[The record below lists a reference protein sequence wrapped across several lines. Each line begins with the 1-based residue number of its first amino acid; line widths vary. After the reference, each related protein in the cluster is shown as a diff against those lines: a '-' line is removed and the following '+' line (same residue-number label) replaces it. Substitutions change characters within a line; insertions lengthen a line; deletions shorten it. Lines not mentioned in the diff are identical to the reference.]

1 MSAPLNEL
9 LDDLE
14 DRGLLTDDDDALYE
28 AFSSWASSTGRPL
41 YRHQDESLIE
51 ILSGNHVI
59 AATPTGSGKSMIAL
73 AAHFVSM
80 AHGGRSYYTA
90 PLKALVSEKFFD
102 LVSLFG
108 ADNVGMVTGDVS
120 LNADA
125 PIICCTAEIL
135 ANQSLREGPTLDAD
149 MIVMDEFHFYADPQ
163 RGWAW
168 QVPLLELT
176 RPQFIAMSATLGDTT
191 VFRKQWT
198 ERTGRPTV
206 EITDAQRPVPLEYDY
221 VVDTLQDTV
230 ERLLSEG
237 RHPIYIVHFSQKDA
251 VDTASSLM
259 DRKLVSPEIRSQISR
274 EISTVSFTKG
284 FGQTLRGLL
293 SHGIGVHHAGMLPRY
308 RRLVERLTQQG
319 LLPVICGTDTLGV
332 GINVPIRTVLLTSL
346 VKFDGSKMRH
356 LRSREFHQIAGRA
369 GRAGF
374 DTVGFVRVL
383 APEHEVEAARE
394 RARLTAAQEAARD
407 EREAKRAK
415 KKASK
420 KRSGPK
426 EGQITWSRSTFER
439 LRDAAPEAL
448 QSHFE
453 MTHSTVLNVLGGAA
467 DAGRDP
473 AEHLV
478 HLALHNDNQPL
489 PANPHIR
496 HLADIYT
503 SLLQA
508 GVVEHLSSARAQ
520 ELGVSRL
527 QLVADLPDDFALNQP
542 LSPFALAAF
551 ELLDPDSPTFALDVI
566 SIVEAVLEDP
576 RPLLY
581 AQENQAKAAAVA
593 SMKAQ
598 GMEYDERMAALEEI
612 SWPKPLEEL
621 LSPAFSVYARSNP
634 WVGDLE
640 LSPKSVIREMIENAM
655 TFTELISRYDVGRS
669 EGVILRYLS
678 DAYRMMRQVI
688 PEEIMTEELES
699 MISWLADLIR
709 SVDSSLL
716 DEWEAMMNG
725 EELVE
730 AEGAPS
736 AVGAERAFGAD
747 ESGVIAFTANR
758 HAFRNAV
765 RRALF
770 NFVELMSRD
779 DVDGLERATAQA
791 ADADGLFAEVAPW
804 TGDDWDHALERYWA
818 EHDWID
824 INQGARSQALCA
836 LEEQISGED
845 ILALMPFSAR
855 DNANQRS
862 RFEALARTVD
872 EAPAGS
878 VWLATQTITDPE
890 DNMDWRIAALVD
902 LGASDTEKRVVLT
915 VLTVDAR

>member
-14 DRGLLTDDDDALYE
+14 DRGLLTDDDALYE

-259 DRKLVSPEIRSQISR
+259 DRKLVSPEVRSQITR
-274 EISTVSFTKG
+274 ELSTVSFTKG

-478 HLALHNDNQPL
+478 HLALHNDDQPL

-508 GVVEHLSSARAQ
+508 GVVEHLSSSHAQ

-551 ELLDPDSPTFALDVI
+551 ELLDPESPTFALDVI

-655 TFTELISRYDVGRS
+655 TFTELISHYDVGRS

-736 AVGAERAFGAD
+736 SVGAERAFGAD
-747 ESGVIAFTANR
+747 ESGAIAFTANR

-779 DVDGLERATAQA
+779 DVDGLERATTQA
-791 ADADGLFAEVAPW
+791 ADNDGLFAEAAPW

-845 ILALMPFSAR
+845 ILALMSFSAR
-855 DNANQRS
+855 DNVNQRS
-862 RFEALARTVD
+862 RFEALARAVD

-890 DNMDWRIAALVD
+890 GNMDWRIATLVD
-902 LGASDTEKRVVLT
+902 LGASDKEKRVVLT

>member
-14 DRGLLTDDDDALYE
+14 DRGLLTDDDALYE

-259 DRKLVSPEIRSQISR
+259 DRKLVSPEVRSQIAR
-274 EISTVSFTKG
+274 ELSSVSFTKG

-478 HLALHNDNQPL
+478 HLALHNDDQPL

-508 GVVEHLSSARAQ
+508 GVVEHLSSARTQ

-730 AEGAPS
+730 AEGGPS
-736 AVGAERAFGAD
+736 AVGTERAFGAD
-747 ESGVIAFTANR
+747 ESGVVAFTANR

-779 DVDGLERATAQA
+779 DVDGLERASAQA
-791 ADADGLFAEVAPW
+791 ADADGLFVEAAPW

-855 DNANQRS
+855 DNVNQRS
-862 RFEALARTVD
+862 RFEALARAVD

-902 LGASDTEKRVVLT
+902 LASSDKEKRVVLA

>member
-14 DRGLLTDDDDALYE
+14 DRGVLTDDDALYE

-102 LVSLFG
+102 LVALFG
-108 ADNVGMVTGDVS
+108 AENVGMVTGDVS

-135 ANQSLREGPTLDAD
+135 ANQSLREGSTLDAD

-198 ERTGRPTV
+198 DRTGRPTV

-251 VDTASSLM
+251 VDTASALS
-259 DRKLVSPEIRSQISR
+259 DRKLISPEIRSQISR
-274 EISTVSFTKG
+274 EISTVPFTKG

-293 SHGIGVHHAGMLPRY
+293 THGIGVHHAGMLPRY

-407 EREAKRAK
+407 EREAKKAK

-453 MTHSTVLNVLGGAA
+453 MTHATVLNVLGGAA

-478 HLALHNDNQPL
+478 HLALHNDDQPL

-725 EELVE
+725 EELTE
-730 AEGAPS
+730 AEGVS
-736 AVGAERAFGAD
+736 STVGAERAFGAD
-747 ESGVIAFTANR
+747 ESGVVAFTANR

-779 DVDGLERATAQA
+779 DVDGLERASAQA
-791 ADADGLFAEVAPW
+791 ADSDGLFADAAPW

-862 RFEALARTVD
+862 RFEALARAVD

-890 DNMDWRIAALVD
+890 GNMDWRIAALVD
-902 LGASDTEKRVVLT
+902 LASSDKEKRVVLT

>member
-14 DRGLLTDDDDALYE
+14 DRGLLTDDDALYE

-478 HLALHNDNQPL
+478 HLALHNDDQPL

-730 AEGAPS
+730 AEGGAS

-747 ESGVIAFTANR
+747 ESGVVAFTANR

-779 DVDGLERATAQA
+779 DVDGLERASAQA
-791 ADADGLFAEVAPW
+791 ADNDGLFAQVAPW

-836 LEEQISGED
+836 LEEQVSGED
-845 ILALMPFSAR
+845 VLALMPFSVR

-862 RFEALARTVD
+862 RFEAFARAVD

-878 VWLATQTITDPE
+878 VWLTTQTITDPE
-890 DNMDWRIAALVD
+890 GNMDWRIAALVD
-902 LGASDTEKRVVLT
+902 LAASDKEKRVVLT

>member
-14 DRGLLTDDDDALYE
+14 DRGLLTDDDALYE

-176 RPQFIAMSATLGDTT
+176 RPQFIAMSATLGDTS

-198 ERTGRPTV
+198 DRTGRPTV

-259 DRKLVSPEIRSQISR
+259 DRKLVSPEVRSQIAR
-274 EISTVSFTKG
+274 ELSSVSFTKG

-478 HLALHNDNQPL
+478 HLALHNDDQPL

-725 EELVE
+725 EELAQ
-730 AEGAPS
+730 AEGGPS
-736 AVGAERAFGAD
+736 AVGLERAFGAD
-747 ESGVIAFTANR
+747 ESGVVAFTANR

-779 DVDGLERATAQA
+779 DVDGLERASAQA
-791 ADADGLFAEVAPW
+791 ADSDGLFAEAAPW

-836 LEEQISGED
+836 LEEQVSGED
-845 ILALMPFSAR
+845 VLALMPFSVR

-862 RFEALARTVD
+862 RFEAFARAVD

-890 DNMDWRIAALVD
+890 GNMDWRIAALVD
-902 LGASDTEKRVVLT
+902 LASSDKEKRVVLT

>member
-14 DRGLLTDDDDALYE
+14 DRGLLADDDALYE

-478 HLALHNDNQPL
+478 HLALHNDDQPL

-730 AEGAPS
+730 AEGGAS

-747 ESGVIAFTANR
+747 ESGVVAFTANR

-779 DVDGLERATAQA
+779 DVDGLERASAQA
-791 ADADGLFAEVAPW
+791 ADADGLFAEAAPW

-855 DNANQRS
+855 NNVNQRS
-862 RFEALARTVD
+862 RFEALARAVD

-890 DNMDWRIAALVD
+890 GNMDWRIAALVD
-902 LGASDTEKRVVLT
+902 LAASDKEKRAVLT

>member
-259 DRKLVSPEIRSQISR
+259 DRKLVSPEVRSQIAR
-274 EISTVSFTKG
+274 ELSSVSFTKG

-478 HLALHNDNQPL
+478 HLALHNDDQPL

-688 PEEIMTEELES
+688 PEEIMTEELEA

-730 AEGAPS
+730 AEGGPS
-736 AVGAERAFGAD
+736 AVGTERAFGAD
-747 ESGVIAFTANR
+747 ESGVVAFTANR

-779 DVDGLERATAQA
+779 DVDGLERASAQA
-791 ADADGLFAEVAPW
+791 ADADGLFVEAAPW

-855 DNANQRS
+855 DNVNQRS
-862 RFEALARTVD
+862 RFEALARAVD

-902 LGASDTEKRVVLT
+902 LASSDKEKRVVLA

>member
-14 DRGLLTDDDDALYE
+14 DRGLLTDDDALYE

-176 RPQFIAMSATLGDTT
+176 RPQFIAMSATLGDTS

-259 DRKLVSPEIRSQISR
+259 DRKLVSPEVRSQIAR
-274 EISTVSFTKG
+274 ELSSVSFTKG

-478 HLALHNDNQPL
+478 HLALHNDDQPL

-508 GVVEHLSSARAQ
+508 RVVEHLSSARAQ

-551 ELLDPDSPTFALDVI
+551 ELLDPESQTFALDVI

-730 AEGAPS
+730 AEGGPS

-747 ESGVIAFTANR
+747 ESGVVAFTANR

-779 DVDGLERATAQA
+779 DVDGLERATTQA
-791 ADADGLFAEVAPW
+791 ADNDGLFAEAAPW

-845 ILALMPFSAR
+845 ILALLPFSAR
-855 DNANQRS
+855 DNVNQRS
-862 RFEALARTVD
+862 RFEALARAVD
-872 EAPAGS
+872 EAPTGS
-878 VWLATQTITDPE
+878 VWLAIQTITDPE
-890 DNMDWRIAALVD
+890 GNMDWRIAALVD
-902 LGASDTEKRVVLT
+902 LAASDKEKRVVLT

>member
-14 DRGLLTDDDDALYE
+14 DRGLLTDDDALYE

-259 DRKLVSPEIRSQISR
+259 DRKLVSPEVRSQIAR
-274 EISTVSFTKG
+274 ELSTVSFTKG

-478 HLALHNDNQPL
+478 HLALHNDDQPL

-747 ESGVIAFTANR
+747 ESGVVTFTANR

-779 DVDGLERATAQA
+779 DVDGLERASAQA
-791 ADADGLFAEVAPW
+791 ADNDGLFAEVAPW

-855 DNANQRS
+855 DNVNQRS
-862 RFEALARTVD
+862 RFEALARAID

-890 DNMDWRIAALVD
+890 GNMDWRIAALVD
-902 LGASDTEKRVVLT
+902 LAASDREKRAVLT

>member
-14 DRGLLTDDDDALYE
+14 DRGVLTDDDALYE

-102 LVSLFG
+102 LVALFG
-108 ADNVGMVTGDVS
+108 AENVGMVTGDVS

-135 ANQSLREGPTLDAD
+135 ANQSLREGSTLDAD

-198 ERTGRPTV
+198 DRTGRPTV

-251 VDTASSLM
+251 VDTASALS
-259 DRKLVSPEIRSQISR
+259 DRKLISPEIRSQISR
-274 EISTVSFTKG
+274 EISSVSFTKG

-293 SHGIGVHHAGMLPRY
+293 THGIGVHHAGMLPRY

-407 EREAKRAK
+407 EREAKKAK

-453 MTHSTVLNVLGGAA
+453 MTHATVLNVLGGAA

-478 HLALHNDNQPL
+478 HLALHNDDQPL

-725 EELVE
+725 EELTE
-730 AEGAPS
+730 AEGVS
-736 AVGAERAFGAD
+736 STVGAERAFGAD
-747 ESGVIAFTANR
+747 ESGVVAFTANR

-779 DVDGLERATAQA
+779 DVDGLERASAQA
-791 ADADGLFAEVAPW
+791 ADSDGLFADAAPW

-855 DNANQRS
+855 DNTNQRS

-872 EAPAGS
+872 EVPAGS

-890 DNMDWRIAALVD
+890 GNMDWRIAALVD
-902 LGASDTEKRVVLT
+902 LAASDKEKRAVLT

>member
-14 DRGLLTDDDDALYE
+14 DRGLLTDDDALYE

-176 RPQFIAMSATLGDTT
+176 RPQFIAMSATLGDTA

-259 DRKLVSPEIRSQISR
+259 DRKLVSPEVRSQIAR
-274 EISTVSFTKG
+274 ELSSVSFTKG

-293 SHGIGVHHAGMLPRY
+293 SHGIGVHHAGILPRY

-383 APEHEVEAARE
+383 APEHEVEAVRE

-478 HLALHNDNQPL
+478 HLALHNDDQPL

-725 EELVE
+725 EELAE
-730 AEGAPS
+730 AESAAS
-736 AVGAERAFGAD
+736 AVGLERAFGAD
-747 ESGVIAFTANR
+747 ESGVVAFTANR
-758 HAFRNAV
+758 HAFRNGV

-779 DVDGLERATAQA
+779 DVDGLERASAQA
-791 ADADGLFAEVAPW
+791 ANADGLFAEAAPW

-862 RFEALARTVD
+862 RFEALARAVD

-890 DNMDWRIAALVD
+890 GNMDWRIAALVD
-902 LGASDTEKRVVLT
+902 LAASDKEKRVVLT

>member
-14 DRGLLTDDDDALYE
+14 DRGLLADDDALYE

-51 ILSGNHVI
+51 ILSGNHFI

-221 VVDTLQDTV
+221 VVDPLQDTV

-439 LRDAAPEAL
+439 LRDADPEAL

-478 HLALHNDNQPL
+478 HLALHNDDQPL

-496 HLADIYT
+496 HLADIYS

-508 GVVEHLSSARAQ
+508 GVVEHLSSSRAQ

-688 PEEIMTEELES
+688 PEEIMTEELEA

-725 EELVE
+725 EELTE
-730 AEGAPS
+730 AEGVS
-736 AVGAERAFGAD
+736 STVGAERAFGAD

-779 DVDGLERATAQA
+779 DVDGLERASAQA

-845 ILALMPFSAR
+845 ILALIPFSAR
-855 DNANQRS
+855 DNVNQRS
-862 RFEALARTVD
+862 RFEAFARAVD

-890 DNMDWRIAALVD
+890 GNMDWRIAALVD
-902 LGASDTEKRVVLT
+902 LGASDKEKRVVLT

>member
-14 DRGLLTDDDDALYE
+14 DRGLLADDDALYE

-198 ERTGRPTV
+198 DRTGRPTV

-383 APEHEVEAARE
+383 APEHEVETARE

-439 LRDAAPEAL
+439 LRDADPEAL

-478 HLALHNDNQPL
+478 HLALHNDDQPL

-496 HLADIYT
+496 HLADIYS

-508 GVVEHLSSARAQ
+508 GVVEHLSSSRAQ

-688 PEEIMTEELES
+688 PEEIMTEELEA

-725 EELVE
+725 EELTE
-730 AEGAPS
+730 AEGVS
-736 AVGAERAFGAD
+736 STVGAERAFGAD

-779 DVDGLERATAQA
+779 DVDGLERASAQA

-845 ILALMPFSAR
+845 ILALIPFSAR
-855 DNANQRS
+855 DNVNQRS
-862 RFEALARTVD
+862 RFEALARAVD

-902 LGASDTEKRVVLT
+902 LTASDKEKRVVLT

>member
-14 DRGLLTDDDDALYE
+14 DRGLLTDDDALYE

-198 ERTGRPTV
+198 DRTGRPTV

-293 SHGIGVHHAGMLPRY
+293 AHGIGVHHAGMLPRY

-383 APEHEVEAARE
+383 APEHEVETARE

-420 KRSGPK
+420 KRNGPK

-478 HLALHNDNQPL
+478 DLALHNDDQPL

-508 GVVEHLSSARAQ
+508 GVVEHLSSSRAQ

-725 EELVE
+725 EELAE
-730 AEGAPS
+730 AESAAS
-736 AVGAERAFGAD
+736 AVGLERAFGAD
-747 ESGVIAFTANR
+747 ESGAIAFTANR

-779 DVDGLERATAQA
+779 DVDGLERASAQA
-791 ADADGLFAEVAPW
+791 ADNDELFAQVAPW

-824 INQGARSQALCA
+824 INQDARAQALCT

-845 ILALMPFSAR
+845 VLALMPFSVR

-862 RFEALARTVD
+862 RFEAFARAVD

-890 DNMDWRIAALVD
+890 GNMDWRIAALVD
-902 LGASDTEKRVVLT
+902 LGTSDKEKRVVLT

>member
-14 DRGLLTDDDDALYE
+14 DRGLLADDDALYE

-176 RPQFIAMSATLGDTT
+176 RPQFIAMSATLGDTA

-478 HLALHNDNQPL
+478 HLALHNDDQPL

-496 HLADIYT
+496 HLADIYS

-508 GVVEHLSSARAQ
+508 GVVEHLSSSHAQ

-688 PEEIMTEELES
+688 PEEIMTEELEA

-725 EELVE
+725 EELTE
-730 AEGAPS
+730 AEGVS
-736 AVGAERAFGAD
+736 STVGAERAFGAD

-779 DVDGLERATAQA
+779 DVDGLERASAQA

-845 ILALMPFSAR
+845 ILALIPFSAR
-855 DNANQRS
+855 DNVNQRS
-862 RFEALARTVD
+862 RFEALARAVD

-902 LGASDTEKRVVLT
+902 LTASDKEKRVVLT

>member
-14 DRGLLTDDDDALYE
+14 DRGVLTDDDALYE

-259 DRKLVSPEIRSQISR
+259 DRKLVSPEVRSQIAR
-274 EISTVSFTKG
+274 ELSSVSFTKG

-478 HLALHNDNQPL
+478 HLALHNDDQPL

-581 AQENQAKAAAVA
+581 AQENQAKAAAVT

-725 EELVE
+725 EELAQVE
-730 AEGAPS
+730 GEAS
-736 AVGAERAFGAD
+736 AVGLERAFGAD
-747 ESGVIAFTANR
+747 ESGVVAFTANL
-758 HAFRNAV
+758 HAFRNSV
-765 RRALF
+765 RRTLF
-770 NFVELMSRD
+770 HFVELMSRD
-779 DVDGLERATAQA
+779 DVDGLERATAQS
-791 ADADGLFAEVAPW
+791 ADSDGLFAQLAPW
-804 TGDDWDHALERYWA
+804 TGDDWDHSLERYWA

-836 LEEQISGED
+836 LEEKISGED
-845 ILALMPFSAR
+845 ILAVMPFSAR

-862 RFEALARTVD
+862 RFEALARAVD

-878 VWLATQTITDPE
+878 VWLATQSITDPE
-890 DNMDWRIAALVD
+890 GNMDWHITGLVD
-902 LGASDTEKRVVLT
+902 LAASDKEKRVILT

>member
-14 DRGLLTDDDDALYE
+14 DRGVLTDDDALYE

-221 VVDTLQDTV
+221 VVDALQDTV

-259 DRKLVSPEIRSQISR
+259 DRKLVSPEVRGQIAR
-274 EISTVSFTKG
+274 ELSTVSFTKG

-407 EREAKRAK
+407 EREAKKAK

-453 MTHSTVLNVLGGAA
+453 MTHATVLNVLGGAA

-478 HLALHNDNQPL
+478 DLALHNDDQPL

-725 EELVE
+725 EELTE
-730 AEGAPS
+730 AEGVS
-736 AVGAERAFGAD
+736 STVGAERAFGAD

-779 DVDGLERATAQA
+779 DVDGLERASAQA

-855 DNANQRS
+855 DNANQRN
-862 RFEALARTVD
+862 RFEVLARAVD

-890 DNMDWRIAALVD
+890 GNMDWRIAALVD
-902 LGASDTEKRVVLT
+902 LAASDKEKRAVLT

>member
-14 DRGLLTDDDDALYE
+14 DRGVLTDDDALYE

-135 ANQSLREGPTLDAD
+135 ANQSLRKGPTLDAD

-198 ERTGRPTV
+198 DRTGRPTV

-383 APEHEVEAARE
+383 APEHEVETARE

-478 HLALHNDNQPL
+478 DLALHNDDQPL

-503 SLLQA
+503 SLRQA
-508 GVVEHLSSARAQ
+508 GVVEHLSSSRAQ

-725 EELVE
+725 EELAEVE
-730 AEGAPS
+730 SSAS
-736 AVGAERAFGAD
+736 AVGLERAFGAD
-747 ESGVIAFTANR
+747 ESGAIAFTANR

-765 RRALF
+765 RRELF
-770 NFVELMSRD
+770 HFVELMSRD
-779 DVDGLERATAQA
+779 DVDGLERASAQA
-791 ADADGLFAEVAPW
+791 ADNDELFAQVAPW

-824 INQGARSQALCA
+824 INQSARSQALCA
-836 LEEQISGED
+836 LEEQVSGED
-845 ILALMPFSAR
+845 VLALMPFSAR

-862 RFEALARTVD
+862 RFEAFARDVD

-890 DNMDWRIAALVD
+890 GNMDWRIAALVD
-902 LGASDTEKRVVLT
+902 LGASDKEKRVVLT

>member
-14 DRGLLTDDDDALYE
+14 DRGLLTDDDALYE

-176 RPQFIAMSATLGDTT
+176 RPQFIAMSATLGDTS

-198 ERTGRPTV
+198 DRTGRPTV

-259 DRKLVSPEIRSQISR
+259 DRKLVSPEVRSQIAR
-274 EISTVSFTKG
+274 ELSSVSFTKG

-478 HLALHNDNQPL
+478 HLALHNDDQPL

-669 EGVILRYLS
+669 EGVILRYLT

-747 ESGVIAFTANR
+747 ESGVVAFTANR

-779 DVDGLERATAQA
+779 DVDGLERASAQA
-791 ADADGLFAEVAPW
+791 ADADGLFAEAAPW

-855 DNANQRS
+855 DNVNQRS
-862 RFEALARTVD
+862 RFEALARAVD

-878 VWLATQTITDPE
+878 VWLATQTITDSE

-902 LGASDTEKRVVLT
+902 LAASDKEKRVVLT

>member
-14 DRGLLTDDDDALYE
+14 DRGVLTDDDALYE

-102 LVSLFG
+102 LVALFG
-108 ADNVGMVTGDVS
+108 AENVGMVTGDVS

-135 ANQSLREGPTLDAD
+135 ANQSLREGSTLDAD

-198 ERTGRPTV
+198 DRTGRPTV

-251 VDTASSLM
+251 VDTASALS
-259 DRKLVSPEIRSQISR
+259 DRKLISPEIRSQISR

-293 SHGIGVHHAGMLPRY
+293 THGIGVHHAGMLPRY

-383 APEHEVEAARE
+383 APEHEVEMARE

-407 EREAKRAK
+407 EREAKKAK

-453 MTHSTVLNVLGGAA
+453 MTHATVLNVLGGAP

-478 HLALHNDNQPL
+478 HLALHNDDQPL

-725 EELVE
+725 EELTE
-730 AEGAPS
+730 AEGVS
-736 AVGAERAFGAD
+736 STVGAERAFGAD

-765 RRALF
+765 RRVLF

-779 DVDGLERATAQA
+779 DVDGLERASAQA
-791 ADADGLFAEVAPW
+791 ADSDGLFAEAAPW

-862 RFEALARTVD
+862 RFEALARAVD

-890 DNMDWRIAALVD
+890 GNMDWRIAALVD
-902 LGASDTEKRVVLT
+902 LVASDKEKRAVLT

>member
-1 MSAPLNEL
+1 M
-9 LDDLE
+9 
-14 DRGLLTDDDDALYE
+14 
-28 AFSSWASSTGRPL
+28 
-41 YRHQDESLIE
+41 
-51 ILSGNHVI
+51 
-59 AATPTGSGKSMIAL
+59 
-73 AAHFVSM
+73 
-80 AHGGRSYYTA
+80 
-90 PLKALVSEKFFD
+90 
-102 LVSLFG
+102 
-108 ADNVGMVTGDVS
+108 
-120 LNADA
+120 
-125 PIICCTAEIL
+125 
-135 ANQSLREGPTLDAD
+135 
-149 MIVMDEFHFYADPQ
+149 
-163 RGWAW
+163 
-168 QVPLLELT
+168 
-176 RPQFIAMSATLGDTT
+176 
-191 VFRKQWT
+191 
-198 ERTGRPTV
+198 
-206 EITDAQRPVPLEYDY
+206 EYDY

-478 HLALHNDNQPL
+478 HLALHNDDQPL

-730 AEGAPS
+730 AEGGAS

-747 ESGVIAFTANR
+747 ESGVVAFTANR

-779 DVDGLERATAQA
+779 DVDGLERASAQA
-791 ADADGLFAEVAPW
+791 ADADGLFAEAAPW

-855 DNANQRS
+855 NNVNQRS
-862 RFEALARTVD
+862 RFEALARAVD

-890 DNMDWRIAALVD
+890 GNMDWHIAALVD
-902 LGASDTEKRVVLT
+902 LAASDKEKRVVLT

>member
-14 DRGLLTDDDDALYE
+14 DRGLLTDDDALYE

-259 DRKLVSPEIRSQISR
+259 DRKLVSPEVRSQIAR
-274 EISTVSFTKG
+274 ELSSVSFTKG

-478 HLALHNDNQPL
+478 HLALHNDDQPL
-489 PANPHIR
+489 PANPYIR

-730 AEGAPS
+730 AEGGPS

-747 ESGVIAFTANR
+747 ESGVVAFTANR
-758 HAFRNAV
+758 HAFRNTV

-779 DVDGLERATAQA
+779 DVDGLGRASAQA
-791 ADADGLFAEVAPW
+791 ADADGLFAEAAPW

-862 RFEALARTVD
+862 RFEAIARAVD

-902 LGASDTEKRVVLT
+902 LASSDKEKRVVLT

>member
-14 DRGLLTDDDDALYE
+14 DRGLLTDDDALYE

-198 ERTGRPTV
+198 DRTGRPTV

-259 DRKLVSPEIRSQISR
+259 DRKLVSPEVRSQIAR
-274 EISTVSFTKG
+274 ELSSVSFTKG

-356 LRSREFHQIAGRA
+356 LRSREFHQITGRA

-478 HLALHNDNQPL
+478 DLALHNDDQPL

-730 AEGAPS
+730 AEGGPS

-747 ESGVIAFTANR
+747 ESGVVAFTANR

-765 RRALF
+765 RRTLF
-770 NFVELMSRD
+770 SFVELMSRD
-779 DVDGLERATAQA
+779 DVDGLERASAQA
-791 ADADGLFAEVAPW
+791 ADNDGLFAEAAPW

-824 INQGARSQALCA
+824 INQGARSQALCT

-855 DNANQRS
+855 DNVNQRS
-862 RFEALARTVD
+862 RFEALAGVVN

-890 DNMDWRIAALVD
+890 GNMDWHIATLVD
-902 LGASDTEKRVVLT
+902 LTASDKEKRVVLT

>member
-14 DRGLLTDDDDALYE
+14 DRGVLTDDDALYE

-453 MTHSTVLNVLGGAA
+453 MTHSTVLNVLGGAT

-478 HLALHNDNQPL
+478 YLALHNDDQPL

-508 GVVEHLSSARAQ
+508 GVVEHLSSSRVQ

-730 AEGAPS
+730 AEGGPS

-747 ESGVIAFTANR
+747 ESGVVAFTANR

-779 DVDGLERATAQA
+779 NVDGLERASAQA
-791 ADADGLFAEVAPW
+791 ADSDGLFADAAPW

-862 RFEALARTVD
+862 RFEALARAVD

-890 DNMDWRIAALVD
+890 GNMDWRIAALVD
-902 LGASDTEKRVVLT
+902 LAASDKEKRAVLT

>member
-1 MSAPLNEL
+1 
-9 LDDLE
+9 
-14 DRGLLTDDDDALYE
+14 
-28 AFSSWASSTGRPL
+28 
-41 YRHQDESLIE
+41 
-51 ILSGNHVI
+51 
-59 AATPTGSGKSMIAL
+59 
-73 AAHFVSM
+73 
-80 AHGGRSYYTA
+80 
-90 PLKALVSEKFFD
+90 
-102 LVSLFG
+102 
-108 ADNVGMVTGDVS
+108 
-120 LNADA
+120 
-125 PIICCTAEIL
+125 
-135 ANQSLREGPTLDAD
+135 
-149 MIVMDEFHFYADPQ
+149 
-163 RGWAW
+163 
-168 QVPLLELT
+168 
-176 RPQFIAMSATLGDTT
+176 
-191 VFRKQWT
+191 
-198 ERTGRPTV
+198 
-206 EITDAQRPVPLEYDY
+206 
-221 VVDTLQDTV
+221 
-230 ERLLSEG
+230 
-237 RHPIYIVHFSQKDA
+237 
-251 VDTASSLM
+251 
-259 DRKLVSPEIRSQISR
+259 VSPEVRGQIAR
-274 EISTVSFTKG
+274 ELSTVSFTKG

-478 HLALHNDNQPL
+478 HLALHNDDQPL
-489 PANPHIR
+489 LANPHIR

-725 EELVE
+725 EELAQ
-730 AEGAPS
+730 AEGEAS
-736 AVGAERAFGAD
+736 AVGLERAFGAD
-747 ESGVIAFTANR
+747 ESGAIAFTANL
-758 HAFRNAV
+758 HAFRNSV
-765 RRALF
+765 RRTLF
-770 NFVELMSRD
+770 HFVELMSRD

-791 ADADGLFAEVAPW
+791 ADSDGLFAQVAPW
-804 TGDDWDHALERYWA
+804 TSDDWDHALERYWA

-836 LEEQISGED
+836 LEEKISGED
-845 ILALMPFSAR
+845 ILAVMPFSAR
-855 DNANQRS
+855 DHANQRS
-862 RFEALARTVD
+862 RFEALTRAVD

-878 VWLATQTITDPE
+878 LWLATQTITDPE
-890 DNMDWRIAALVD
+890 GNMDWRIISLVD
-902 LGASDTEKRVVLT
+902 LAASDKEKRVVLT

>member
-14 DRGLLTDDDDALYE
+14 DRGVLTDDDALYE

-102 LVSLFG
+102 LVALFG
-108 ADNVGMVTGDVS
+108 AENVGMVTGDVS

-198 ERTGRPTV
+198 DRTGRPTV

-259 DRKLVSPEIRSQISR
+259 DRKLVSPEVRSQIAR
-274 EISTVSFTKG
+274 ELSSVSFTKG

-383 APEHEVEAARE
+383 APEHEVETARE

-467 DAGRDP
+467 DAGRNP

-478 HLALHNDNQPL
+478 DLALHNDDQPL

-581 AQENQAKAAAVA
+581 AQENHAKAAAVA

-725 EELVE
+725 EELAE
-730 AEGAPS
+730 AEGEAS

-747 ESGVIAFTANR
+747 ESGAIAFTANL
-758 HAFRNAV
+758 HAFRNSV

-791 ADADGLFAEVAPW
+791 ADNDGLFAQVAPW

-836 LEEQISGED
+836 LEEKISGED
-845 ILALMPFSAR
+845 ILAVMPFSTR

-862 RFEALARTVD
+862 RFEALARAVD

-878 VWLATQTITDPE
+878 LWLATQTITDPE
-890 DNMDWRIAALVD
+890 GNMDWRIVSLVD
-902 LGASDTEKRVVLT
+902 LAASDKEKRVVLT

>member
-14 DRGLLTDDDDALYE
+14 DRGLLTDDDALYE

-259 DRKLVSPEIRSQISR
+259 DRKLVSPEVRSQIAR
-274 EISTVSFTKG
+274 ELSTVSFTKG

-478 HLALHNDNQPL
+478 HLALHNDDQPL

-688 PEEIMTEELES
+688 PEEIMTDELES

-725 EELVE
+725 EELTE
-730 AEGAPS
+730 AEGVS
-736 AVGAERAFGAD
+736 STVGLERAFGAD

-779 DVDGLERATAQA
+779 DVDGLERTSAQA
-791 ADADGLFAEVAPW
+791 ADSDGLFAEAAPW

-845 ILALMPFSAR
+845 TLALMPFSAR

-862 RFEALARTVD
+862 RFEALARAVD

-890 DNMDWRIAALVD
+890 GNMDWRIAALVD
-902 LGASDTEKRVVLT
+902 LAASDKEKRAVLT

>member
-14 DRGLLTDDDDALYE
+14 DRGLLTDDDALYE

-478 HLALHNDNQPL
+478 DLALHNDDQPL

-655 TFTELISRYDVGRS
+655 TFTELISRYEVGRS

-688 PEEIMTEELES
+688 PEEIMTEELEA

-725 EELVE
+725 KELVE
-730 AEGAPS
+730 AESAAS

-747 ESGVIAFTANR
+747 ESGAIAFTANR

-791 ADADGLFAEVAPW
+791 ADSDGLFAQVAPW

-824 INQGARSQALCA
+824 INQGARSQALCT
-836 LEEQISGED
+836 LEEQVSGED
-845 ILALMPFSAR
+845 VLTLMPFSAR

-862 RFEALARTVD
+862 RFEALARAVD
-872 EAPAGS
+872 GAPAGS

-890 DNMDWRIAALVD
+890 GNMDWRIAALVD
-902 LGASDTEKRVVLT
+902 LAASDKEKRVVLT

>member
-14 DRGLLTDDDDALYE
+14 DRGLLTDDDALYE

-108 ADNVGMVTGDVS
+108 ADNIGMVTGDVS

-176 RPQFIAMSATLGDTT
+176 RPQFIAMSGTLGDTT

-198 ERTGRPTV
+198 DRTGRPTV

-259 DRKLVSPEIRSQISR
+259 DRKLVSPEVCSQIAR
-274 EISTVSFTKG
+274 ELSSVSFTKG

-478 HLALHNDNQPL
+478 HLALHNDDQPL

-730 AEGAPS
+730 AGGAPS

-747 ESGVIAFTANR
+747 ESGVVAFTANR

-779 DVDGLERATAQA
+779 DVDGLERATTQA
-791 ADADGLFAEVAPW
+791 ADNDGLFGEIAPW

-824 INQGARSQALCA
+824 INQGARSQALCS
-836 LEEQISGED
+836 LEERISGED

-855 DNANQRS
+855 DNVNQRS
-862 RFEALARTVD
+862 RFEALARAVD

-902 LGASDTEKRVVLT
+902 LAASDKEKRAVLT

>member
-14 DRGLLTDDDDALYE
+14 DRGLLTDDDALYE

-259 DRKLVSPEIRSQISR
+259 DRKLVSPEVRSQIAR
-274 EISTVSFTKG
+274 ELSSVSFTKG

-478 HLALHNDNQPL
+478 HLALHNDDQPL

-688 PEEIMTEELES
+688 PEEIMTDELES

-725 EELVE
+725 EELTE
-730 AEGAPS
+730 AEGVS
-736 AVGAERAFGAD
+736 STVGLERAFGAD

-779 DVDGLERATAQA
+779 DVDGLERTSAQA
-791 ADADGLFAEVAPW
+791 ADSDGLFAEAAPW

-862 RFEALARTVD
+862 RFEAFARAVD

-902 LGASDTEKRVVLT
+902 LAASDKKKRAVLT

>member
-14 DRGLLTDDDDALYE
+14 DRGLLTDDDALYE

-259 DRKLVSPEIRSQISR
+259 DRKLVSPEVRSQIAR
-274 EISTVSFTKG
+274 ELSSVSFTKG

-478 HLALHNDNQPL
+478 HLALHNDDQPL

-730 AEGAPS
+730 PEGVSS

-747 ESGVIAFTANR
+747 ESGAIAFTANR
-758 HAFRNAV
+758 HAFRNTV
-765 RRALF
+765 RRTLF

-791 ADADGLFAEVAPW
+791 ADNDGLFAQVAPW
-804 TGDDWDHALERYWA
+804 TADDWDHALERYWA

-855 DNANQRS
+855 DNVNQRS
-862 RFEALARTVD
+862 RFEALARAVD

-890 DNMDWRIAALVD
+890 GNMDWRIAALVD
-902 LGASDTEKRVVLT
+902 LAASDKEKRAVLT

>member
-14 DRGLLTDDDDALYE
+14 DRGVLTDDDALYE

-259 DRKLVSPEIRSQISR
+259 DRKLVSPEVRSQIAR
-274 EISTVSFTKG
+274 ELSTVSFTKG

-478 HLALHNDNQPL
+478 HLALHNDDQPL

-688 PEEIMTEELES
+688 PEEIMTEELEA

-725 EELVE
+725 EELTE
-730 AEGAPS
+730 AEGVS
-736 AVGAERAFGAD
+736 STVGLERAFGAD
-747 ESGVIAFTANR
+747 ESGVIAFTSNR

-779 DVDGLERATAQA
+779 DVDGLERASAQA
-791 ADADGLFAEVAPW
+791 ADSDGLFAEAAPW

-890 DNMDWRIAALVD
+890 GNMDWRIAALVD
-902 LGASDTEKRVVLT
+902 LAASDKEKRAVLT

>member
-14 DRGLLTDDDDALYE
+14 DRGLLTDDDALYE

-135 ANQSLREGPTLDAD
+135 ANQSLREGATLDAD

-198 ERTGRPTV
+198 DRTGRPTV

-259 DRKLVSPEIRSQISR
+259 DRKLISPEIRSQISR

-394 RARLTAAQEAARD
+394 RARLTAVQEAARD

-478 HLALHNDNQPL
+478 HLALHNDDQPL

-520 ELGVSRL
+520 GLGVSRL

-725 EELVE
+725 EELAE
-730 AEGAPS
+730 AEGISS

-747 ESGVIAFTANR
+747 ESGVVAFTANR

-791 ADADGLFAEVAPW
+791 VDNDGLFAEVAPW

-845 ILALMPFSAR
+845 ILALMPFSAK

-862 RFEALARTVD
+862 RFEALARAVD
-872 EAPAGS
+872 DAPAGS

-890 DNMDWRIAALVD
+890 GNMDWRITALVD
-902 LGASDTEKRVVLT
+902 LAASDKEKRVVLT

>member
-14 DRGLLTDDDDALYE
+14 DRGLLTDDDALYE

-176 RPQFIAMSATLGDTT
+176 RPQFIAMSATLGDTS

-198 ERTGRPTV
+198 DRTGRPTV

-259 DRKLVSPEIRSQISR
+259 DRKLVSPEVRSQIAR
-274 EISTVSFTKG
+274 ELSSVSFTKG

-478 HLALHNDNQPL
+478 HLALHNDDQPL

-725 EELVE
+725 EELAQ
-730 AEGAPS
+730 AEGGPS
-736 AVGAERAFGAD
+736 AVGLERAFGAD

-779 DVDGLERATAQA
+779 DVDGLERASAQA
-791 ADADGLFAEVAPW
+791 ADSDGLFAEAAPW

-845 ILALMPFSAR
+845 ILALMSFSAR
-855 DNANQRS
+855 DNAIQRS
-862 RFEALARTVD
+862 RFEALARAVD

-890 DNMDWRIAALVD
+890 GNMDWRIAALVD
-902 LGASDTEKRVVLT
+902 LAASDKEKLAVLT

>member
-14 DRGLLTDDDDALYE
+14 DRGLLTDDDALYE

-478 HLALHNDNQPL
+478 HLALHNDDQPL

-730 AEGAPS
+730 AEGGAS

-747 ESGVIAFTANR
+747 ESGVVAFTANR

-779 DVDGLERATAQA
+779 DVDGLERASAQA
-791 ADADGLFAEVAPW
+791 ADADGLFAEAAPW

-855 DNANQRS
+855 NNVNQRS
-862 RFEALARTVD
+862 RFEALARAVD

-890 DNMDWRIAALVD
+890 GNMDWHIAALVD
-902 LGASDTEKRVVLT
+902 LAASDKEKRVVLT

>member
-14 DRGLLTDDDDALYE
+14 DRGLLTDDDALYE

-259 DRKLVSPEIRSQISR
+259 DRKLVSPEVRSQIAR
-274 EISTVSFTKG
+274 ELSSVSFTKG

-478 HLALHNDNQPL
+478 DLALHNDDQPL

-688 PEEIMTEELES
+688 PEEIMTDELES

-725 EELVE
+725 EELTE
-730 AEGAPS
+730 AEGVS
-736 AVGAERAFGAD
+736 STVGLERAFGAD

-779 DVDGLERATAQA
+779 DVDGLERTSAQA
-791 ADADGLFAEVAPW
+791 ADSDGLFAEAAPW

-862 RFEALARTVD
+862 RFEALARAVD

-890 DNMDWRIAALVD
+890 GNMDWRIAALVD
-902 LGASDTEKRVVLT
+902 LAASDKEKRAVLT

>member
-14 DRGLLTDDDDALYE
+14 DRGLLTDDDALYE

-149 MIVMDEFHFYADPQ
+149 MIVTDEFHFYADPQ

-191 VFRKQWT
+191 VFREQWT

-383 APEHEVEAARE
+383 APEHEVETARE

-478 HLALHNDNQPL
+478 HLALHNDDLPL

-747 ESGVIAFTANR
+747 ESGVVAFTANR

-779 DVDGLERATAQA
+779 DVDGLERASAQA
-791 ADADGLFAEVAPW
+791 ADSDGLFAEAAPW

-824 INQGARSQALCA
+824 INQGARSQALCT

-862 RFEALARTVD
+862 RFEALARAVD

-890 DNMDWRIAALVD
+890 GNMDWRIAALVD
-902 LGASDTEKRVVLT
+902 LASSDKEKRVVLT